1 MKRCPTCKR
10 TFEDDSLAFC
20 LEDGSPLVAESGPD
34 SQATLVSPAPP
45 PATQLPPT
53 QFAQYQPAAS
63 PVVAAP
69 KRRVWPWV
77 VGALVVFL
85 FFVIVIAAAVAIRL
99 IKNSPNSNRH
109 TIVANMPTPQPSETQ
124 SPEAPSPTPEESTS
138 PAEAPT
144 DEDVVQNQLTDL
156 EKRWT
161 QANIDGDKHALEQ
174 ILADEYSGG
183 DPAHSKRQYIDELK
197 PDTAVKS
204 WELED
209 LAVDLNGDRA
219 TMTGYLKQVTTS
231 GNEVYSF
238 SDDFVWRDGRWQATG
253 SRTVRVK

>member
-10 TFEDDSLAFC
+10 TFEDDSLAYC
-20 LEDGSPLVAESGPD
+20 LDDGSPLVAETGPD
-34 SQATLVSPAPP
+34 SEATLVSPSPSAPP
-45 PATQLPPT
+45 PTLVSPYPP
-53 QFAQYQPAAS
+53 AVSPAR
-63 PVVAAP
+63 PAP

-77 VGALVVFL
+77 VGGLLVFF
-85 FFVIVIAAAVAIRL
+85 FFVVVIVAVIAIPQIVR
-99 IKNSPNSNRH
+99 KSRNTNR
-109 TIVANMPTPQPSETQ
+109 IVVNVPTPEPSETS
-124 SPEAPSPTPEESTS
+124 SPQPEESPSPTS
-138 PAEAPT
+138 PTEAPT
-144 DEDVVQNQLTDL
+144 DEDVVQTQLTDL

-161 QANIDGDKHALEQ
+161 QANIDGDKAALEQ

-183 DPAHSKRQYIDELK
+183 DPAHNKRQYIDELK

-209 LAVDLNGDRA
+209 LSVDLDGERA
-219 TMTGYLKQVTTS
+219 TMTGYLKQTTTG

-238 SDDFVWRDGRWQATG
+238 TDEFVWRDGRWQATG

>member
-1 MKRCPTCKR
+1 
-10 TFEDDSLAFC
+10 
-20 LEDGSPLVAESGPD
+20 
-34 SQATLVSPAPP
+34 
-45 PATQLPPT
+45 
-53 QFAQYQPAAS
+53 
-63 PVVAAP
+63 
-69 KRRVWPWV
+69 
-77 VGALVVFL
+77 VFL
-85 FFVIVIAAAVAIRL
+85 FFVIVIVAAIAIPQFL
-99 IKNSPNSNRH
+99 KKSQNSNRVV
-109 TIVANMPTPQPSETQ
+109 INVPTP
-124 SPEAPSPTPEESTS
+124 APSDTSSPRPEESVSPKPEESTS
-138 PAEAPT
+138 PSEVPS
-144 DEDVVQNQLTDL
+144 DEDVVETQLTDL

-161 QANIDGDKHALEQ
+161 QANIDGDKNALEQ

-219 TMTGYLKQVTTS
+219 TMTGYLKQVTTG

>member
-10 TFEDDSLAFC
+10 TFEDDSLAYC
-20 LEDGSPLVAESGPD
+20 LDDGSPLVSETRPD
-34 SQATLVSPAPP
+34 SDPTLVSPSPAP
-45 PATQLPPT
+45 QLPPT
-53 QFAQYQPAAS
+53 QSARYEPGVSSFG
-63 PVVAAP
+63 AAP

-77 VGALVVFL
+77 VGGLLVL
-85 FFVIVIAAAVAIRL
+85 FFFIIVIVAVIAIPQIV
-99 IKNSPNSNRH
+99 KKSQNSNRLV
-109 TIVANMPTPQPSETQ
+109 IDVPTPEPSETS
-124 SPEAPSPTPEESTS
+124 SPKSEESPSPT
-138 PAEAPT
+138 EAPT
-144 DEDVVQNQLTDL
+144 DEDTVQTQLSDL

-161 QANIDGDKHALEQ
+161 QANIDGDKAALEQ

-183 DPAHSKRQYIDELK
+183 DPPHNKRQYIDELQ

-209 LAVDLNGDRA
+209 LSVDLNGDRA
-219 TMTGYLKQVTTS
+219 TMTGYLRQVTTG

-238 SDDFVWRDGRWQATG
+238 TDEFVWRDGRWQATG

>member
-1 MKRCPTCKR
+1 MKRCPTCNR
-10 TFEDDSLAFC
+10 AFQDDSLAYC
-20 LEDGSPLVAESGPD
+20 LDDGSPLVSEARPD
-34 SQATLVSPAPP
+34 SDPTLVSPSPT
-45 PATQLPPT
+45 PATPLPPT
-53 QFAQYQPAAS
+53 QAARYEPA
-63 PVVAAP
+63 VAARGPAP

-77 VGALVVFL
+77 VGGVLLL
-85 FFVIVIAAAVAIRL
+85 FFFVMVIVAVIL
-99 IKNSPNSNRH
+99 IPQIVKRSQNSNRVV
-109 TIVANMPTPQPSETQ
+109 INVPTPEPSETS
-124 SPEAPSPTPEESTS
+124 SPKSDESPS

-144 DEDVVQNQLTDL
+144 DEDVVQTQLTDL

-161 QANIDGDKHALEQ
+161 QANIDGDKAALEQ

-183 DPAHSKRQYIDELK
+183 DPAHNKRQYIDELK

-209 LAVDLNGDRA
+209 LSVDLEGDRA
-219 TMTGYLKQVTTS
+219 TMTGYLKQVTTA

-238 SDDFVWRDGRWQATG
+238 TDEFVWRDGRWQATG

>member
-20 LEDGSPLVAESGPD
+20 LDDGSPLVAETGPD
-34 SQATLVSPAPP
+34 SQPTLVSPAPSPLPTQSQYP
-45 PATQLPPT
+45 PAVP
-53 QFAQYQPAAS
+53 S
-63 PVVAAP
+63 VAAP
-69 KRRVWPWV
+69 PKRHVWPWI
-77 VGALVVFL
+77 VGGVLVFL
-85 FFVIVIAAAVAIRL
+85 FFVIVIVAAIAIPQFL
-99 IKNSPNSNRH
+99 KKSQNSNRVV
-109 TIVANMPTPQPSETQ
+109 INVPTPAPSETS
-124 SPEAPSPTPEESTS
+124 SPRPEESVSPKPEESTS
-138 PAEAPT
+138 PSEVPS
-144 DEDVVQNQLTDL
+144 DEDVVETQLTDL

-161 QANIDGDKHALEQ
+161 QANIDGDKNALEQ

-219 TMTGYLKQVTTS
+219 TMTGYLKQVTTG

>member
-10 TFEDDSLAFC
+10 TFADDSLAYC
-20 LEDGSPLVAESGPD
+20 LDDGSPLVSEAGPD
-34 SQATLVSPAPP
+34 SEATLVSPSPAPP
-45 PATQLPPT
+45 PPPT

-63 PVVAAP
+63 SFGAAP

-77 VGALVVFL
+77 VGGLLMVFFL
-85 FFVIVIAAAVAIRL
+85 VIAIVAVIAIPQ
-99 IKNSPNSNRH
+99 IVKKSQNSNR
-109 TIVANMPTPQPSETQ
+109 VVVNVPTPEPS
-124 SPEAPSPTPEESTS
+124 EAPSPKPEDSTS
-138 PAEAPT
+138 PTEAPT
-144 DEDVVQNQLTDL
+144 DEDVVQTQLTDL

-161 QANIDGDKHALEQ
+161 QANIDGDKAALET

-183 DPAHSKRQYIDELK
+183 DPPHNKRQYIDELK

-204 WELED
+204 WEMED
-209 LAVDLNGDRA
+209 LSVDLDGERA
-219 TMTGYLKQVTTS
+219 TMTGYLRQVTTG

-238 SDDFVWRDGRWQATG
+238 TDEFVWRDGRWQATG

>member
-10 TFEDDSLAFC
+10 TFEDDSLAYC
-20 LEDGSPLVAESGPD
+20 LDDGSPLVAETGPD
-34 SQATLVSPAPP
+34 SEATLVSPSPSAPP
-45 PATQLPPT
+45 PTLVSPYPP
-53 QFAQYQPAAS
+53 AVSPAR
-63 PVVAAP
+63 PAP

-77 VGALVVFL
+77 VGGLLLL
-85 FFVIVIAAAVAIRL
+85 FFFVVVIVAVIAIPQIVR
-99 IKNSPNSNRH
+99 KSQNRNR
-109 TIVANMPTPQPSETQ
+109 IVVNVPTPKPSETS
-124 SPEAPSPTPEESTS
+124 SPQPEESPSPTS
-138 PAEAPT
+138 PTEAPT
-144 DEDVVQNQLTDL
+144 DEDVVQTQLTDL

-161 QANIDGDKHALEQ
+161 QANIDGDKAALEQ

-183 DPAHSKRQYIDELK
+183 DPAHNKRQYIDELK

-209 LAVDLNGDRA
+209 LSVDLDGERA
-219 TMTGYLKQVTTS
+219 TMTGYLKQTTTG

-238 SDDFVWRDGRWQATG
+238 TDEFVWRDGRWQATG

>member
-20 LEDGSPLVAESGPD
+20 LDDGSPLVSETRPD
-34 SQATLVSPAPP
+34 SEPTLVSPSPSVAAQP
-45 PATQLPPT
+45 PPT
-53 QFAQYQPAAS
+53 QFAPYQSGVPSVGSATA
-63 PVVAAP
+63 
-69 KRRVWPWV
+69 RRVWPWV
-77 VGALVVFL
+77 VGGLAVL
-85 FFVIVIAAAVAIRL
+85 FFFVMVIVAVIAIPQIV
-99 IKNSPNSNRH
+99 KKSQNSNRVV
-109 TIVANMPTPQPSETQ
+109 IEVPTPEPSETS
-124 SPEAPSPTPEESTS
+124 SPKSEESPSPS
-138 PAEAPT
+138 EAPT
-144 DEDVVQNQLTDL
+144 DEDVVETQLTDL

-161 QANIDGDKHALEQ
+161 QANIDGDKAALEE

-183 DPAHSKRQYIDELK
+183 DPPHNKRQYIDELK

-209 LAVDLNGDRA
+209 LSVDLSGDRA
-219 TMTGYLKQVTTS
+219 TMTGYLRQVSTA

-238 SDDFVWRDGRWQATG
+238 TDEFVWRDGRWQATG

>member
-34 SQATLVSPAPP
+34 SQRTLVSPAPAPPLPTQSQYP
-45 PATQLPPT
+45 PAV
-53 QFAQYQPAAS
+53 S
-63 PVVAAP
+63 SVAVRR
-69 KRRVWPWV
+69 KRPVWPWI
-77 VGALVVFL
+77 VGGLLVFL
-85 FFVIVIAAAVAIRL
+85 FFVIVIVAAIAIPQVL
-99 IKNSPNSNRH
+99 KKSQNSNRVV
-109 TIVANMPTPQPSETQ
+109 INVPTPEPSETS
-124 SPEAPSPTPEESTS
+124 SPRPEESVSPKPEESTS
-138 PAEAPT
+138 PSEVPT
-144 DEDVVQNQLTDL
+144 DEDVVETQLTDL

-161 QANIDGDKHALEQ
+161 QANIDGDKNALEQ

-238 SDDFVWRDGRWQATG
+238 SDDFVWRDARWQATG